1 MIRTYSVFRRKP
13 AFSASMRAAGI
24 LIFLNALLFLAK
36 VAVGVAYNSLAVLSD
51 AGNSLTDVV
60 TSIIILLAVR
70 ETAKSPDVG
79 HHFGHARTEPL
90 AAFTVAVLTCVLAA
104 QVFWEAIG
112 RLTGTGNPLP
122 GVAPLIVLAA
132 AILTKSVIWVM
143 AGRMG
148 RQQHSP
154 AMTAAAMDAKMDV
167 LISLMAMVGV
177 LGTDVSLPWL
187 DGVAALFIA
196 AWIAYTGFSLGKV
209 NIEKLLGAVPDPSI
223 VRIIHAK
230 LNLLKKQNRIRNFH
244 ELRIHYVGSDIH
256 IAVHVNVDQH
266 LGLQA
271 SHELDED
278 IQAMLQGIS
287 DVKHVALHI
296 DPV

>member
-1 MIRTYSVFRRKP
+1 MTRTHSVFRRKP
-13 AFSASMRAAGI
+13 AFSASMRAAVV

-36 VAVGVAYNSLAVLSD
+36 VIVGMAYNSLAVLSD

-60 TSIIILLAVR
+60 TSTIILLAVR
-70 ETAKSPDVG
+70 ETAKLPDVK
-79 HHFGHARTEPL
+79 HPFGHGRTEPL
-90 AAFTVAVLTCVLAA
+90 AAFTVAVLTCVLAT
-104 QVFWEAIG
+104 QVFREAIG
-112 RLTGTGNPLP
+112 RLIDGGEPLK

-132 AILTKSVIWVM
+132 VILTKSAIWVV

-148 RQQHSP
+148 RQQRSP
-154 AMTAAAMDAKMDV
+154 AMIAAAIDAKMDV

-177 LGTDVSLPWL
+177 VGTDVGLPWL

-196 AWIAYTGFSLGKV
+196 AWIAYTGFSLGKA
-209 NIEKLLGAVPDPSI
+209 NIEKLLGAVPDPST

-244 ELRIHYVGSDIH
+244 DLRIHYVGSEIH
-256 IAVHVNVDQH
+256 IAVHVDVSRQ

-271 SHELDED
+271 SHDLDEE
-278 IQAMLQGIS
+278 IQAMLQSIP
-287 DVKHVALHI
+287 DVKHVALHM

>member
-1 MIRTYSVFRRKP
+1 MTHAHSVFHRQP
-13 AFSASMRAAGI
+13 LFSASMQAAGV

-36 VAVGVAYNSLAVLSD
+36 VAVGLAYNSLAVLSD

-60 TSIIILLAVR
+60 TSAIILLAVR
-70 ETAKSPDVG
+70 ETAKSPDVE
-79 HHFGHARTEPL
+79 HHFGHGRTEPL

-104 QVFWEAIG
+104 QVFREAVG
-112 RLTGTGNPLP
+112 RLVDGGEPLP

-132 AILTKSVIWVM
+132 VILTKSVIWVV
-143 AGRMG
+143 ADHMG
-148 RQQHSP
+148 RHHRSP
-154 AMTAAAMDAKMDV
+154 AMIAAAMDAKMDV

-177 LGTDVSLPWL
+177 VGVDIGLPWL

-196 AWIAYTGFSLGKV
+196 AWIAHTGFSLGRA

-223 VRIIHAK
+223 VRIIRAK

-256 IAVHVNVDQH
+256 IAVHVNVNRQ

-271 SHELDED
+271 SHDLDED
-278 IQAMLQGIS
+278 IQAILQGVP
-287 DVKHVALHI
+287 DVKHVALHM